1 MDNATWCY
9 LEVSYFE
16 MSLLLGMFFGFDY
29 LFFRLLVFL
38 VCLHLAWF
46 DSRFFQARRPFMAA
60 GVAKACAP
68 QGSAWKEIRPWSKS
82 RRSTPDGTLA
92 SPAKLAVTRTT
103 QAMRCGHTF
112 FVEWHFPE
120 EEKLICRNHLK
131 RTIEYNWLRTNFF
144 EFRPFDLGVF
154 ACRLEFWFWL
164 CRNVP
169 FALLVSFP
177 PHHTLGL
184 VPLVPLGKFP
194 PRTACAAAS
203 AMLATWRAPVTQ
215 CVGLA

>member
-1 MDNATWCY
+1 
-9 LEVSYFE
+9 
-16 MSLLLGMFFGFDY
+16 
-29 LFFRLLVFL
+29 
-38 VCLHLAWF
+38 
-46 DSRFFQARRPFMAA
+46 
-60 GVAKACAP
+60 
-68 QGSAWKEIRPWSKS
+68 
-82 RRSTPDGTLA
+82 DGTLA

-112 FVEWHFPE
+112 FVECHFPE
-120 EEKLICRNHLK
+120 EEKMICRNHLK
-131 RTIEYNWLRTNFF
+131 RTIDYEPIFLSFVLLT
-144 EFRPFDLGVF
+144 LKCLHV
-154 ACRLEFWFWL
+154 ALIWFWL